1 MTGFNSKRMMAR
13 DVEPL
18 NEPIRR
24 LAEQAGF
31 VMWGDESYNSGDVID
46 WSSSYDNELKKFAE
60 LIVREC
66 ARLNLE
72 LSYELAGVIVDT
84 EEGIGFDSVCLN
96 TVKQV
101 HNSLANNQ
109 LIEHFGDEE

>member
-18 NEPIRR
+18 NEQIRG

-66 ARLNLE
+66 LNICE
-72 LSYELAGVIVDT
+72 DM
-84 EEGIGFDSVCLN
+84 
-96 TVKQV
+96 
-101 HNSLANNQ
+101 
-109 LIEHFGDEE
+109 GDNGKDGHYCADKIAKTFRS